1 MCSECYISAL
11 FQLDYWF
18 SSTRVFGKFVWNDL
32 SWKILPFGNTNN
44 CCAGVKNLTFLICV
58 LRFMYCCKE
67 GGFEMSFVKKI
78 FNFWGTYNCCAG
90 VKDLVFFFFFI
101 CVLRFMYC
109 CKEGCLWRLEMTFL
123 ERFYLLGNY
132 LLCWCKRLT
141 FLD

>member
-90 VKDLVFFFFFI
+90 VKDLVFFFFYL
-101 CVLRFMYC
+101 CVEIYV
-109 CKEGCLWRLEMTFL
+109 
-123 ERFYLLGNY
+123 LLQRRVFVKIRNDFSWKVLPFGK
-132 LLCWCKRLT
+132 LFVVLV
-141 FLD
+141 